1 MTFWLGDD
9 GAGGVVFLHGG
20 VVLEVR
26 AQSVYGGNQRCGEKG
41 GGLVDDLSLRCPW
54 RRKAVR
60 RRASHLLGN
69 EGGGLVGPYASCD
82 HEVGEE
88 VGVGGAHRVGDVPTW
103 EVVSSRFALR
113 R

>member
-1 MTFWLGDD
+1 MTFWSGNG
-9 GAGGVVFLHGG
+9 GAVGVTSLLGGVILEFHAWSVCSGGQHHG
-20 VVLEVR
+20 EE
-26 AQSVYGGNQRCGEKG
+26 GGD
-41 GGLVDDLSLRCPW
+41 LVDDSSLQCPW